1 MSKRKIIALA
11 ILMILG
17 LVFLTEGCGSS
28 HKSGRS
34 SSSGG
39 GGGSTGGG
47 GGGTGGGGTGGGGT
61 GNVSLPFGGSS
72 NGTGGKS
79 GTQSL
84 TTSSGVSYNLIV
96 PGSYSENSPNEF
108 LIVYSGTEGAA
119 QMTQNLG
126 NFAPKSFI
134 IACLDGPTYRGNGKA
149 GSDVLDEVRAAYNID
164 NDRTYLMGESAG
176 TGGAASLGFNLRQD
190 CFAAYWANDIT
201 SEISSYSP
209 AKTAS
214 ELGFEPWGNVGPGGK
229 VSIAEQ
235 IVQLMRDAG
244 YRLPDDAPYSGAGS
258 GTHGDPNQF
267 RAALSFFPGKTRQ

>member
-1 MSKRKIIALA
+1 MFNKKITFLV

-17 LVFLTEGCGSS
+17 LVFVTEGCGGGSKSS
-28 HKSGRS
+28 RS
-34 SSSGG
+34 SSSSSGA
-39 GGGSTGGG
+39 GSTGTGS
-47 GGGTGGGGTGGGGT
+47 GGTGGGGTGVGG
-61 GNVSLPFGGSS
+61 GNVSIPFGGSS
-72 NGTGGKS
+72 GGTGGET

-96 PGSYSENSPNEF
+96 PGSYSESAPNEF

-119 QMTQNLG
+119 QMTQNLQ

-164 NDRTYLMGESAG
+164 NDRTYLLGESAG
-176 TGGAASLGFNLRQD
+176 TRGAASLGFNLRQD

-209 AKTAS
+209 ANTAS

-229 VSIAEQ
+229 VSIAQ
-235 IVQLMRDAG
+235 QVVQLMRDAG

-258 GTHGDPNQF
+258 GTHGDSNQF
-267 RAALSFFPGKTRQ
+267 RAALAFFPGKTRQ